1 VDAGYNVGRVVKD
14 MRIADMLAGLLDTSA
29 VRQKVVAHNIANVNT
44 PGFKRSEVNFED
56 DLKAALAHNDMDKA
70 ATLKPEVAV
79 SDDPALRNDGNNVDI
94 DKEVGRLTKN
104 ALLYST
110 YVNILSRKFSLL
122 NSAITGKS

>member
-1 VDAGYNVGRVVKD
+1 MDAGYNVGRVVKD